1 MHGMG
6 WDGISSRGSPLLHD
20 REWPLAVSV
29 FGWTPVRQGVY
40 QNIGCVAACLHGA
53 WHRPYYLGGRMRGCV
68 PGRRAV
74 PACYYWRYMYTCTV
88 GVCVVWSGV
97 MVCQQAYMYT
107 TVHV

>member
-40 QNIGCVAACLHGA
+40 QNIGCVAACPHGA
-53 WHRPYYLGGRMRGCV
+53 WHRPCYLGGMWKEG
-68 PGRRAV
+68 RAV
-74 PACYYWRYMYTCTV
+74 PAYYYWRYIHV
-88 GVCVVWSGV
+88 LRCVWYGV
-97 MVCQQAYMYT
+97 MPCQ
-107 TVHV
+107 